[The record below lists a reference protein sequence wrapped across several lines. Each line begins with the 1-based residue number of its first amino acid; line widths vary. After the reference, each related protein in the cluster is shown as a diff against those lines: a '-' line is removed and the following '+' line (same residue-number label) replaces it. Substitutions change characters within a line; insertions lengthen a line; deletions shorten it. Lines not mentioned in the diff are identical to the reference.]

1 MNPFQTI
8 RGRLLVTIF
17 FIHAVLM
24 GLVAYDLVERQHRF
38 MEKQLSQNGYSLS
51 SLLASNA
58 ALALQNNDLSA
69 LADLLED
76 VRSLPDVSMIFV
88 MDTTG
93 RIRAAYPEE
102 YLNQTLV
109 DPVSESMA
117 RNLEKSGVEAYQ
129 QKHEGLIDTMQVVKL
144 DGQVIG
150 YCRIVMSDA
159 SMTRELKVL
168 IQSGL
173 VYVVLAIIIGV
184 LLAWVVVRK
193 MTFRIT
199 RLSEA
204 ATQIAQKNFE
214 VTLPTEKGSDEIA
227 IMEQGFRVMVDSIK
241 THVSNLAQMGKTRLL
256 QSQRYQKALLEW
268 AKLDYQDA
276 KTAIRKATEI
286 AADTLEIGR
295 VSIWHI
301 TSDGAMLVCDDL
313 YCKTEKEHTE
323 GAVLHQEEFP
333 HYFAALQRGEVIVA
347 NDAQNDP
354 RTSDFTERYLKP
366 QGISSMLDIPIIQ
379 EGKVV
384 GVVCHEHLD
393 TPKVWQPEEQDFAIA
408 MGSTISLALEM
419 ERRKKVEERLAYRA
433 DHDELTELPNRRLL
447 LDRLDQSIR
456 HARRNDQ
463 NVAVLFIDLDHFKE
477 INDSLGHLVGDYVLI
492 HVARLIETQFRNVDT
507 IARLGGDEFCLIID
521 SLEDIQKVSVVAEK
535 LVEMLQHP
543 ICIDKH
549 ELYVTC
555 SIGISIFPSD
565 GDTPET
571 LLRNADAAMYKAKNE
586 GRNSYRFYTED
597 MTVRAYERVAL
608 EANLRRALEHQEFHV
623 YYQPQVDGI
632 TGKLIGMEALIRWEH
647 PELGMIPPVKFLP
660 LAVETGLIIP
670 IDRFVMRSAMTQLKA
685 WVDAGLNPG
694 ILALNLTIKQ
704 LRQEDFIPML
714 RAMLHETGCVSEW
727 IELEVTEGEI
737 MENPEQA
744 IKILQQISEM
754 GITLAIDDFGTG
766 YSSLAYLKRL
776 PVDKLKIDRSFIS
789 NLPDD
794 EEDIAIVQAI
804 IALSKSLRLNL
815 IAEGV
820 ETLEQ
825 KEFLTEN
832 GCPHIQGYL
841 YGKPMKTE
849 EMTVLLGEYSQK
861 FSV

>member
-8 RGRLLVTIF
+8 RGRLLTTIF

-109 DPVSESMA
+109 DPISEEMA
-117 RNLEKSGVEAYQ
+117 RNLEKSGVDAYQ
-129 QKHEGLIDTMQVVKL
+129 KQHEGLIDTMQMIKL

-159 SMTRELKVL
+159 SMARELKVL
-168 IQSGL
+168 MKSGM

-184 LLAWVVVRK
+184 LLAWIVVRK
-193 MTFRIT
+193 MTFRMT

-204 ATQIAQKNFE
+204 AAQIAHKNFE
-214 VTLPTEKGSDEIA
+214 VTLPREKGSDEIA

-241 THVSNLAQMGKTRLL
+241 THVSDLAEMGKTRLL

-286 AADTLEIGR
+286 AADTLDVGR
-295 VSIWHI
+295 VSIWHM
-301 TSDGAMLVCDDL
+301 TSDGSMLVCDDL
-313 YCKTEKEHTE
+313 YCKTEKTHTE
-323 GAVLHQEEFP
+323 GSVLYQQDFP

-354 RTSDFTERYLKP
+354 LTSDFTESYLKP
-366 QGISSMLDIPIIQ
+366 QGILSMLDIPIIQ

-393 TPKVWQPEEQDFAIA
+393 TPKEWQPEEQDFAIA

-447 LDRLDQSIR
+447 LDRLDQAIR

-492 HVARLIETQFRNVDT
+492 HVARLIETQFRDVDT

-521 SLEDIQKVSVVAEK
+521 SLEDIQTVSVVAEK

-549 ELYVTC
+549 ELYVTS
-555 SIGISIFPSD
+555 SIGISIFPAD
-565 GDTPET
+565 GETPET

-586 GRNSYRFYTED
+586 GRNSFQFYTED
-597 MTVRAYERVAL
+597 MTAKAYERVAL

-623 YYQPQVDGI
+623 HYQPQVDGMS
-632 TGKLIGMEALIRWEH
+632 GKLIGMEALIRWEH

-670 IDRFVMRSAMTQLKA
+670 IDRFVMRSAMTQLKE
-685 WVDAGLNPG
+685 WVDAGLSPG

-714 RAMLHETGCVSEW
+714 RAMLQETGCVSEW

-744 IKILQQISEM
+744 IKVLQQISEM

-776 PVDKLKIDRSFIS
+776 PVDKLKIDRSFIR

-820 ETLEQ
+820 ETWEQ

-832 GCPHIQGYL
+832 GCPQIQGYL

-849 EMTVLLGEYSQK
+849 DMTVMLGEYSQK
-861 FSV
+861 FGV

>member
-8 RGRLLVTIF
+8 RGRLLTTIF

-109 DPVSESMA
+109 DPISEEMA
-117 RNLEKSGVEAYQ
+117 RNLEKSGVDAYQ
-129 QKHEGLIDTMQVVKL
+129 KQHEGLIDTMQMIKL

-159 SMTRELKVL
+159 SMARELKVL
-168 IQSGL
+168 MKSGM

-184 LLAWVVVRK
+184 LLAWIVVRK
-193 MTFRIT
+193 MTFRMT

-204 ATQIAQKNFE
+204 AAQIAHKNFE
-214 VTLPTEKGSDEIA
+214 VTLPREKGSDEIA

-241 THVSNLAQMGKTRLL
+241 THVSDLAEMGKTRLL

-276 KTAIRKATEI
+276 KMAIRKATEI
-286 AADTLEIGR
+286 AADTLDVGR
-295 VSIWHI
+295 VSIWHM
-301 TSDGAMLVCDDL
+301 TSDGSMLVCDDL
-313 YCKTEKEHTE
+313 YCKTEKTHTE
-323 GAVLHQEEFP
+323 GSVLYQQDFP
-333 HYFAALQRGEVIVA
+333 NYFAALQRGEVIVA

-354 RTSDFTERYLKP
+354 LTSDFTESYLKP
-366 QGISSMLDIPIIQ
+366 QGILSMLDIPIIQ

-393 TPKVWQPEEQDFAIA
+393 TPKEWQPEEQDFAIA

-447 LDRLDQSIR
+447 LDRLDQAIR
-456 HARRNDQ
+456 HARRNDR

-492 HVARLIETQFRNVDT
+492 HVARLIETQFRDVDT

-521 SLEDIQKVSVVAEK
+521 SLEDIQTVSVVAEK

-549 ELYVTC
+549 ELYVTS
-555 SIGISIFPSD
+555 SIGISIFPAD
-565 GDTPET
+565 GETPET

-586 GRNSYRFYTED
+586 GRNSFQFYTED
-597 MTVRAYERVAL
+597 MTAKAYERVAL

-623 YYQPQVDGI
+623 HYQPQVDGMS
-632 TGKLIGMEALIRWEH
+632 GKLIGMEALIRWEH

-670 IDRFVMRSAMTQLKA
+670 IDRFVMRSAMTQLKE
-685 WVDAGLNPG
+685 WVDAGLSPG

-714 RAMLHETGCVSEW
+714 RAMLQETGCVSEW

-744 IKILQQISEM
+744 IKVLQQISEM

-776 PVDKLKIDRSFIS
+776 PVDKLKIDRSFIR

-820 ETLEQ
+820 ETSEQ

-832 GCPHIQGYL
+832 GCPQIQGYL

-849 EMTVLLGEYSQK
+849 DMTVMLGEYSQK
-861 FSV
+861 FGV

>member
-8 RGRLLVTIF
+8 RGRLLTTIF

-109 DPVSESMA
+109 DPISEEMA
-117 RNLEKSGVEAYQ
+117 RNLEKSGVDAYQ
-129 QKHEGLIDTMQVVKL
+129 KQHEGLIDTMQMIKL

-159 SMTRELKVL
+159 SMARELKVL
-168 IQSGL
+168 MKSGM

-184 LLAWVVVRK
+184 LLAWIVVRK
-193 MTFRIT
+193 MTFRMT

-204 ATQIAQKNFE
+204 AAQIAHKNFE
-214 VTLPTEKGSDEIA
+214 VTLPREKGSDEIA

-241 THVSNLAQMGKTRLL
+241 THVSDLAEMGKTRLL

-276 KTAIRKATEI
+276 KMAIRKATEI
-286 AADTLEIGR
+286 AADTLDVGR
-295 VSIWHI
+295 VSIWHM
-301 TSDGAMLVCDDL
+301 TSDGSMLVCDDL
-313 YCKTEKEHTE
+313 YCKTEKTHTE
-323 GAVLHQEEFP
+323 GSVLYQQDFP
-333 HYFAALQRGEVIVA
+333 NYFAALQRGEVIVA

-354 RTSDFTERYLKP
+354 LTSDFTESYLKP
-366 QGISSMLDIPIIQ
+366 QGILSMLDIPIIQ

-393 TPKVWQPEEQDFAIA
+393 TPKEWQPEEQDFAIA

-447 LDRLDQSIR
+447 LDRLDQAIR

-492 HVARLIETQFRNVDT
+492 HVARLIETQFRDVDT

-521 SLEDIQKVSVVAEK
+521 SLEDIQTVSVVAEK

-549 ELYVTC
+549 ELYVTS
-555 SIGISIFPSD
+555 SIGISIFPAD
-565 GDTPET
+565 GETPET

-586 GRNSYRFYTED
+586 GRNSFQFYTED
-597 MTVRAYERVAL
+597 MTAKAYERVAL

-623 YYQPQVDGI
+623 HYQPQVDGMS
-632 TGKLIGMEALIRWEH
+632 GKLIGMEALIRWEH

-670 IDRFVMRSAMTQLKA
+670 IDRFVMRSAMTQLKE
-685 WVDAGLNPG
+685 WVDAGLSPG

-714 RAMLHETGCVSEW
+714 RAMLQETGCVSEW

-744 IKILQQISEM
+744 IKVLQQISEM

-776 PVDKLKIDRSFIS
+776 PVDKLKIDRSFIR

-820 ETLEQ
+820 ETWEQ

-832 GCPHIQGYL
+832 GCPQIQGYL

-849 EMTVLLGEYSQK
+849 DMTVMLGEYSQK
-861 FSV
+861 FGV

>member
-8 RGRLLVTIF
+8 RGRLLTTIF

-109 DPVSESMA
+109 DPISEEMA
-117 RNLEKSGVEAYQ
+117 RNLEKSGVDAYQ
-129 QKHEGLIDTMQVVKL
+129 KQHEGLIDTMQMIKL

-159 SMTRELKVL
+159 SMARELKVL
-168 IQSGL
+168 MKSGM

-184 LLAWVVVRK
+184 LLAWIVVRK
-193 MTFRIT
+193 MTFRMT

-204 ATQIAQKNFE
+204 AAQIAHKNFE
-214 VTLPTEKGSDEIA
+214 VTLPREKGSDEIA

-241 THVSNLAQMGKTRLL
+241 THVSDLAEMGKTRLL

-286 AADTLEIGR
+286 AADTLDVGR
-295 VSIWHI
+295 VSIWHM
-301 TSDGAMLVCDDL
+301 TSDGSMLVCDDL
-313 YCKTEKEHTE
+313 YCKTEKTHTE
-323 GAVLHQEEFP
+323 GSVLYQQDFP
-333 HYFAALQRGEVIVA
+333 NYFAALQRGEVIVA

-354 RTSDFTERYLKP
+354 LTSDFTESYLKP
-366 QGISSMLDIPIIQ
+366 QGILSMLDIPIIQ

-393 TPKVWQPEEQDFAIA
+393 TPKEWQPEEQDFAIA

-447 LDRLDQSIR
+447 LDRLDQAIR

-492 HVARLIETQFRNVDT
+492 HVARLIETQFRDVDT

-521 SLEDIQKVSVVAEK
+521 SLEDIQTVSVVAEK

-549 ELYVTC
+549 ELYVTS
-555 SIGISIFPSD
+555 SIGISIFPAD
-565 GDTPET
+565 GETPET

-586 GRNSYRFYTED
+586 GRNSFQFYTED
-597 MTVRAYERVAL
+597 MTAKAYERVAL

-623 YYQPQVDGI
+623 HYQPQVDGMS
-632 TGKLIGMEALIRWEH
+632 GKLIGMEALIRWEH

-670 IDRFVMRSAMTQLKA
+670 IDRFVMRSAMTQLKE
-685 WVDAGLNPG
+685 WVDAGLSPG

-714 RAMLHETGCVSEW
+714 RAMLQETGCVSEW

-744 IKILQQISEM
+744 IKVLQQISEM

-776 PVDKLKIDRSFIS
+776 PVDKLKIDRSFIR

-820 ETLEQ
+820 ETWEQ

-832 GCPHIQGYL
+832 GCPQIQGYL

-849 EMTVLLGEYSQK
+849 DMTVMLGEYSQK
-861 FSV
+861 FGV

>member
-8 RGRLLVTIF
+8 RGRLLATIF

-109 DPVSESMA
+109 DPISEEMA
-117 RNLEKSGVEAYQ
+117 RNLETSGVDAYQ
-129 QKHEGLIDTMQVVKL
+129 KQHEGLIDTMQMIKL

-159 SMTRELKVL
+159 SMARELKVL
-168 IQSGL
+168 MKSGM

-184 LLAWVVVRK
+184 LLAWIVVRK
-193 MTFRIT
+193 MTFRMT

-204 ATQIAQKNFE
+204 AAQIAHKNFE
-214 VTLPTEKGSDEIA
+214 VTLPREKGSDEIA

-241 THVSNLAQMGKTRLL
+241 THISDLAEMGKTRLL

-286 AADTLEIGR
+286 AADTLDVGR
-295 VSIWHI
+295 VSIWHMP
-301 TSDGAMLVCDDL
+301 SDGSMLVCDDL
-313 YCKTEKEHTE
+313 YCKTEKTHTE
-323 GAVLHQEEFP
+323 GSVLYQQDFP
-333 HYFAALQRGEVIVA
+333 NYFAALQRGEVIVA

-354 RTSDFTERYLKP
+354 LTSDFAESYLKP
-366 QGISSMLDIPIIQ
+366 QGILSMLDIPIIQ

-393 TPKVWQPEEQDFAIA
+393 TPKEWQPEEQDFAIA

-447 LDRLDQSIR
+447 LDRLDQAIR

-477 INDSLGHLVGDYVLI
+477 INDSLGHLVGDYVLV
-492 HVARLIETQFRNVDT
+492 HVARLIETQFRDVDT

-521 SLEDIQKVSVVAEK
+521 SLEDIQTVSVVAEK

-549 ELYVTC
+549 ELYVTS
-555 SIGISIFPSD
+555 SIGISIFPAD
-565 GDTPET
+565 GETPET

-586 GRNSYRFYTED
+586 GRNSFQFYTED
-597 MTVRAYERVAL
+597 MTERAYERVAL

-623 YYQPQVDGI
+623 HYQPQVDGMS
-632 TGKLIGMEALIRWEH
+632 GRLIGMEALIRWEH

-685 WVDAGLNPG
+685 WVDAGLSPG

-714 RAMLHETGCVSEW
+714 RDMLQETGCVSEW

-744 IKILQQISEM
+744 IKVLQQISEM
-754 GITLAIDDFGTG
+754 GIALAIDDFGTG

-776 PVDKLKIDRSFIS
+776 PVDKLKIDRSFIR

-820 ETLEQ
+820 ETWEQ

-832 GCPHIQGYL
+832 GCPQIQGYL

-849 EMTVLLGEYSQK
+849 DMTVMLGEYSQK
-861 FSV
+861 FGV